1 LERAG
6 IAAPRPYGGWWFM
19 TSPTASVVIATYR
32 RPAHIRECLTH
43 LAAQTTPPVRTIVVD
58 ASPDTLTREVV
69 AEFPGVEYRR
79 NERGIG
85 STATSRAIGIADVTE
100 EIVAFIDDDAYAEPE
115 WLEELLRPYADE
127 RVGAVG
133 GRARNGQPG
142 EEQEGIGQIGLL
154 LPDGRLT
161 GFFAADPG
169 RDVEVDHL
177 LGANM
182 SVRMSA
188 VQALGGIRDFYPGTC
203 LREETDIALR
213 MRRAGLTVVY
223 TPAAVVRH
231 VAGDYAR
238 GSRFDAR
245 YRYYGAR
252 NHIVLLAT
260 TLGYGDPHL
269 RRYLRTA
276 LSRAV
281 HDLAAGVR
289 AVRDPK
295 RRGLREK
302 TRGALG
308 GVRRAGLDVT
318 GTISG
323 LAASVGATAQLR
335 RPRQAGRPR
344 HLRRSARGIAR

>member
-1 LERAG
+1 
-6 IAAPRPYGGWWFM
+6 M

-43 LAAQTTPPVRTIVVD
+43 LAAQTTSPVRTIVVD
-58 ASPDTLTREVV
+58 ASPDTLTRDVV
-69 AEFPGVEYRR
+69 AEFAGVEYRR

-100 EIVAFIDDDAYAEPE
+100 EVVAFIDDDAYAEPE

-133 GRARNGQPG
+133 GRARNGQPD

-161 GFFAADPG
+161 GHFAADPG

-188 VQALGGIRDFYPGTC
+188 VRALGGIRDFYPGTC

-213 MRRAGLTVVY
+213 MRRAGFTIVY

-238 GSRFDAR
+238 GRRFDAR

-260 TLGYGDPHL
+260 TLGYRDPHL
-269 RRYLRTA
+269 RRYLGTA
-276 LSRAV
+276 LSRAA

-295 RRGLREK
+295 RRGLGQK
-302 TRGALG
+302 ARGALG
-308 GVRRAGLDVT
+308 GVRRAGLDLT
-318 GTISG
+318 GTVSG
-323 LAASVGATAQLR
+323 LAASVGATAKLR
-335 RPRQAGRPR
+335 RPGQRRRPAG
-344 HLRRSARGIAR
+344 GIAG